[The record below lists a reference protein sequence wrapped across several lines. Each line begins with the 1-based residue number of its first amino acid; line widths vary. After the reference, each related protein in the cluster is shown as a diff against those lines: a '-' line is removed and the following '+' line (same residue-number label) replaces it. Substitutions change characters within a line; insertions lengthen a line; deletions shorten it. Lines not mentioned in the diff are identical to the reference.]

1 MDRTDDDGRP
11 LPPPCRAASRY
22 MVTCPLCGRRL
33 QIKTLRYS
41 HVCRRSFNA
50 FERSLEQKR
59 ETEMVLAA
67 RLGQQQQQIEQST
80 DQSTEQPVEQ
90 SPGKYDHLLYF

>member
-1 MDRTDDDGRP
+1 MFIDRTDDGRVP
-11 LPPPCRAASRY
+11 PPPPCRAASRY

-50 FERSLEQKR
+50 FERSMEQKR

-67 RLGQQQQQIEQST
+67 RLQQIEQGT
-80 DQSTEQPVEQ
+80 EHSTEQPVEQ
-90 SPGKYDHLLYF
+90 SPGKYDHLL